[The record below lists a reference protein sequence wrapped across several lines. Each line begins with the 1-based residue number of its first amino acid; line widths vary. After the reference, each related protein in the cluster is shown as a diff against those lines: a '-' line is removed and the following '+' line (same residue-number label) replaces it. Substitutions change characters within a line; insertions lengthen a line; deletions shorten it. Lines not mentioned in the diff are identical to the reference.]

1 MEVLEQSHQTIQ
13 DNHKGEK
20 VMEYKD
26 YIKNLIQERSKL
38 HPDDPRIQNYWN
50 LLTKM
55 LSENEND
62 TIEFLN
68 ECEESEL
75 YWLSEIFE
83 DISQNL
89 QSINFVKFLHT
100 LKDKFP
106 NLDLDVDIEY
116 AEKAIKSNNN

>member
-106 NLDLDVDIEY
+106 SLDLDVDIEY

>member
-1 MEVLEQSHQTIQ
+1 MLLTYQKTWE
-13 DNHKGEK
+13 N

-89 QSINFVKFLHT
+89 RSINFVKFLHT

-106 NLDLDVDIEY
+106 SLDLDVDIEY

>member
-1 MEVLEQSHQTIQ
+1 
-13 DNHKGEK
+13 
-20 VMEYKD
+20 MEYKD